1 MSTKKFSNMQEKRIA
16 KKLGGKTQPASGAL
30 PIASLK
36 SDVKV
41 TNSENWK
48 VLVSAKT
55 SMVKNYQ
62 AGKRSFTL
70 KKEWLEEVKHQAFEG
85 GYDFGVVSISFD
97 NRQDF
102 YIVEDV
108 DFENMLKALK
118 EYEAELKEYEAEI
131 NRLKEE
137 LECK

>member
-41 TNSENWK
+41 TNSEDWK
-48 VLVSAKT
+48 VLISAKT
-55 SMVKNYQ
+55 SMVKNHQ
-62 AGKRSFTL
+62 VGKRSFTL

-102 YIVEDV
+102 YILEDV

-118 EYEAELKEYEAEI
+118 EYEAEI

-137 LECK
+137 LERK

>member
-1 MSTKKFSNMQEKRIA
+1 MQEKRIA

-41 TNSENWK
+41 TNSEDWK
-48 VLVSAKT
+48 VLISAKT
-55 SMVKNYQ
+55 SMVKNHQ

-102 YIVEDV
+102 YILEDV
-108 DFENMLKALK
+108 DFENMLKALH
-118 EYEAELKEYEAEI
+118 EYEAEI

-137 LECK
+137 LERKGE

>member
-1 MSTKKFSNMQEKRIA
+1 VSTKKFSNMQEKRIA

-41 TNSENWK
+41 TNSEDWK
-48 VLVSAKT
+48 VLISAKT
-55 SMVKNYQ
+55 SMVKNHQ
-62 AGKRSFTL
+62 VGKRSFTL

-102 YIVEDV
+102 YILEDV
-108 DFENMLKALK
+108 DFENMLKALH
-118 EYEAELKEYEAEI
+118 EYEAEI

-137 LECK
+137 LECKK

>member
-1 MSTKKFSNMQEKRIA
+1 MQEKRIA

-41 TNSENWK
+41 NNSEDWK
-48 VLVSAKT
+48 VLISAKT
-55 SMVKNYQ
+55 SMVKNHQ
-62 AGKRSFTL
+62 VGKRSFTL

-97 NRQDF
+97 NRKDF

-118 EYEAELKEYEAEI
+118 EYEEEI
-131 NRLKEE
+131 NSLKEE

>member
-41 TNSENWK
+41 TNSEDWK
-48 VLVSAKT
+48 VLISAKT
-55 SMVKNYQ
+55 SMVKNHQ
-62 AGKRSFTL
+62 VGKRSFTL

-102 YIVEDV
+102 YILEDV
-108 DFENMLKALK
+108 DFENMLKALH
-118 EYEAELKEYEAEI
+118 EYEAEI

-137 LECK
+137 LERK

>member
-41 TNSENWK
+41 TNSEDWK
-48 VLVSAKT
+48 VLISAKT
-55 SMVKNYQ
+55 SMVKNHQ
-62 AGKRSFTL
+62 VGKRSFTL

-102 YIVEDV
+102 YILEDV
-108 DFENMLKALK
+108 DFENMLKALH
-118 EYEAELKEYEAEI
+118 EYEAEI

-137 LECK
+137 LERKGE

>member
-41 TNSENWK
+41 TNSEDWK
-48 VLVSAKT
+48 VLISAKT
-55 SMVKNYQ
+55 SMVKNHQ

-102 YIVEDV
+102 YILEDV
-108 DFENMLKALK
+108 DFENMLKALH
-118 EYEAELKEYEAEI
+118 EYEAEI

-137 LECK
+137 LERK

>member
-1 MSTKKFSNMQEKRIA
+1 MQEKRIA

-41 TNSENWK
+41 TNSEDWK
-48 VLVSAKT
+48 VLISAKT
-55 SMVKNYQ
+55 SMVKNHQ
-62 AGKRSFTL
+62 VGKRSFTL

-102 YIVEDV
+102 YILEDV
-108 DFENMLKALK
+108 DFENMLKALH
-118 EYEAELKEYEAEI
+118 EYEAEI

>member
-41 TNSENWK
+41 TNSEDWK
-48 VLVSAKT
+48 VLISAKT
-55 SMVKNYQ
+55 SMVKNHQ
-62 AGKRSFTL
+62 VGKRSFTL

-102 YIVEDV
+102 YILEDV
-108 DFENMLKALK
+108 DFENMLKALH
-118 EYEAELKEYEAEI
+118 EYEAEI

>member
-41 TNSENWK
+41 TNSEDWK

-97 NRQDF
+97 NRKDF

-118 EYEAELKEYEAEI
+118 EYEAEI
-131 NRLKEE
+131 NSLKEE
-137 LECK
+137 LERIQRM

>member
-41 TNSENWK
+41 TNSEDWK
-48 VLVSAKT
+48 VLISAKT
-55 SMVKNYQ
+55 SMVKNHQ
-62 AGKRSFTL
+62 VGKRSFTL

-102 YIVEDV
+102 YILEDV
-108 DFENMLKALK
+108 DFENMLKALH
-118 EYEAELKEYEAEI
+118 EYEAEI

-137 LECK
+137 LECKK

>member
-41 TNSENWK
+41 TNSEDWK

-118 EYEAELKEYEAEI
+118 EYEAEI

-137 LECK
+137 LERIQRM

>member
-41 TNSENWK
+41 TNSEDWK

-102 YIVEDV
+102 YILEDV

-118 EYEAELKEYEAEI
+118 EYEAEI
-131 NRLKEE
+131 NSLKEE
-137 LECK
+137 LERIQRM

>member
-1 MSTKKFSNMQEKRIA
+1 VSTKKFSNMQEKRIA

-41 TNSENWK
+41 TNSEDWK
-48 VLVSAKT
+48 VLISAKT
-55 SMVKNYQ
+55 SMVKNHQ

-102 YIVEDV
+102 YILEDV
-108 DFENMLKALK
+108 DFENMLKALH
-118 EYEAELKEYEAEI
+118 EYEAEI

-137 LECK
+137 LECKK

>member
-16 KKLGGKTQPASGAL
+16 KNLGGKTQPASGAL

-41 TNSENWK
+41 TNSEDWK
-48 VLVSAKT
+48 VLISAKT
-55 SMVKNYQ
+55 SMVKNHQ

-102 YIVEDV
+102 YILEDV
-108 DFENMLKALK
+108 DFENMLKALH
-118 EYEAELKEYEAEI
+118 EYEAEI

-137 LECK
+137 LERK

>member
-16 KKLGGKTQPASGAL
+16 KKLGGKIQPASGAL

-97 NRQDF
+97 NRKDF

-118 EYEAELKEYEAEI
+118 EYEEEI
-131 NRLKEE
+131 NSLKEE
-137 LECK
+137 LDRLKCE

>member
-41 TNSENWK
+41 TNSEDWK
-48 VLVSAKT
+48 VLISAKT
-55 SMVKNYQ
+55 SMVKNHQ

-102 YIVEDV
+102 YILEDV

-118 EYEAELKEYEAEI
+118 EYEAEI
-131 NRLKEE
+131 NSLKEE
-137 LECK
+137 LERIQRM

>member
-41 TNSENWK
+41 TNSEDWK
-48 VLVSAKT
+48 VLISAKT
-55 SMVKNYQ
+55 SMVKNHQ

-102 YIVEDV
+102 YILEDV
-108 DFENMLKALK
+108 DFENMLKALH
-118 EYEAELKEYEAEI
+118 EYEAEI

-137 LECK
+137 LECKK

>member
-16 KKLGGKTQPASGAL
+16 KKLGGTTQPASGAL

-41 TNSENWK
+41 TNSKDWK

-62 AGKRSFTL
+62 VGKRSFTL

-97 NRQDF
+97 NRKDF

-118 EYEAELKEYEAEI
+118 EYEEEI

-137 LECK
+137 LERK

>member
-1 MSTKKFSNMQEKRIA
+1 MQEKRIA

-41 TNSENWK
+41 TNSEDWK
-48 VLVSAKT
+48 VLISAKT
-55 SMVKNYQ
+55 SMVKNHQ
-62 AGKRSFTL
+62 VGKRSFTL

-102 YIVEDV
+102 YILEDV

-118 EYEAELKEYEAEI
+118 EYEEEI
-131 NRLKEE
+131 NSLKEE
-137 LECK
+137 LDRLKCE

>member
-1 MSTKKFSNMQEKRIA
+1 MQEKRIA

-41 TNSENWK
+41 TNSEDWK
-48 VLVSAKT
+48 VLISAKT
-55 SMVKNYQ
+55 SMVKNHQ
-62 AGKRSFTL
+62 VGKRSFTL

-102 YIVEDV
+102 YILEDV

-118 EYEAELKEYEAEI
+118 EYEAEI

>member
-1 MSTKKFSNMQEKRIA
+1 MQEKRIA

-41 TNSENWK
+41 TNSEDWK
-48 VLVSAKT
+48 VLISAKT
-55 SMVKNYQ
+55 SMVKNHQ
-62 AGKRSFTL
+62 VGKRSFTL

-102 YIVEDV
+102 YILEDV
-108 DFENMLKALK
+108 DFENMLKALH
-118 EYEAELKEYEAEI
+118 EYEAEI

-137 LECK
+137 LERKGE

>member
-16 KKLGGKTQPASGAL
+16 KKLGGTTQPASGAL

-97 NRQDF
+97 NRKDF

-118 EYEAELKEYEAEI
+118 EYEEEI
-131 NRLKEE
+131 NSLKEE
-137 LECK
+137 LDRLKCE

>member
-1 MSTKKFSNMQEKRIA
+1 MQEKRIA

-41 TNSENWK
+41 TNSEDWK
-48 VLVSAKT
+48 VLISAKT
-55 SMVKNYQ
+55 SMVKNHQ
-62 AGKRSFTL
+62 VGKRSFTL

-102 YIVEDV
+102 YILEDV
-108 DFENMLKALK
+108 DFENMLKALH
-118 EYEAELKEYEAEI
+118 EYEAEI

-137 LECK
+137 LERK

>member
-41 TNSENWK
+41 TNSEDWK
-48 VLVSAKT
+48 VLISAKT
-55 SMVKNYQ
+55 SMVKNHQ

-118 EYEAELKEYEAEI
+118 EYEAEI
-131 NRLKEE
+131 NSLKEE
-137 LECK
+137 LERIQRM

>member
-41 TNSENWK
+41 TNSEDWK
-48 VLVSAKT
+48 VLISAKT
-55 SMVKNYQ
+55 SMVKNHQ

-102 YIVEDV
+102 YILEDV
-108 DFENMLKALK
+108 DFENMLKALH
-118 EYEAELKEYEAEI
+118 EYEAEI

>member
-16 KKLGGKTQPASGAL
+16 KKLGGTTQPASGAL

-41 TNSENWK
+41 TNSKDWK

-97 NRQDF
+97 NRKDF

-118 EYEAELKEYEAEI
+118 EYEAEI
-131 NRLKEE
+131 NSLKEE
-137 LECK
+137 LERIQRM

>member
-41 TNSENWK
+41 TNSKDWK

-62 AGKRSFTL
+62 VGKRSFTL

-97 NRQDF
+97 NRKDF

-118 EYEAELKEYEAEI
+118 EYEEEI

-137 LECK
+137 LERK

>member
-1 MSTKKFSNMQEKRIA
+1 VSTKKFSNMQEKRIA

-41 TNSENWK
+41 TDSEDWK

-55 SMVKNYQ
+55 SMVKNHQ

-102 YIVEDV
+102 YILEDV
-108 DFENMLKALK
+108 DFENMLKALH
-118 EYEAELKEYEAEI
+118 EYEAEI

-137 LECK
+137 LERKGE

>member
-41 TNSENWK
+41 TNSEDWK
-48 VLVSAKT
+48 VLISAKT
-55 SMVKNYQ
+55 SMVKNHQ

-102 YIVEDV
+102 YILEDV
-108 DFENMLKALK
+108 DFENMLKALH
-118 EYEAELKEYEAEI
+118 EYEAEI

-137 LECK
+137 LERKGE

>member
-41 TNSENWK
+41 TNSEDWK
-48 VLVSAKT
+48 VLISAKT
-55 SMVKNYQ
+55 SMVKNHQ
-62 AGKRSFTL
+62 VGKRSFTL

-102 YIVEDV
+102 YILGDV

-118 EYEAELKEYEAEI
+118 EYEAEI

-137 LECK
+137 LERK

>member
-48 VLVSAKT
+48 VLISAKT
-55 SMVKNYQ
+55 SMVKNHQ
-62 AGKRSFTL
+62 VGKRSFTL

-102 YIVEDV
+102 YILEDV
-108 DFENMLKALK
+108 DFENMLKALH
-118 EYEAELKEYEAEI
+118 EYEAEI

-137 LECK
+137 LECKK

>member
-41 TNSENWK
+41 TDSKDWK

-97 NRQDF
+97 NRKDF

-118 EYEAELKEYEAEI
+118 EYEAEI
-131 NRLKEE
+131 NSLKEE
-137 LECK
+137 LERIQRM

>member
-1 MSTKKFSNMQEKRIA
+1 MQEKRIA

-41 TNSENWK
+41 TNSEDWK
-48 VLVSAKT
+48 VLISAKT
-55 SMVKNYQ
+55 SMVKNHQ
-62 AGKRSFTL
+62 VGKRSFTL

-102 YIVEDV
+102 YILEDV
-108 DFENMLKALK
+108 DFENMLKALH
-118 EYEAELKEYEAEI
+118 EYEAEI

-137 LECK
+137 LECKK

>member
-1 MSTKKFSNMQEKRIA
+1 VSTKKFSNMQEKRIA

-41 TNSENWK
+41 TNSEDWK
-48 VLVSAKT
+48 VLISAKT
-55 SMVKNYQ
+55 SMVKNHQ

-102 YIVEDV
+102 YILEDV
-108 DFENMLKALK
+108 DFENMLKALH
-118 EYEAELKEYEAEI
+118 EYEAEI

-137 LECK
+137 LERK

>member
-16 KKLGGKTQPASGAL
+16 KKLGGTTQPASGAL

-41 TNSENWK
+41 TNSEDWK

-118 EYEAELKEYEAEI
+118 EYEAEI
-131 NRLKEE
+131 NSLKEE
-137 LECK
+137 LDRLKCE